1 MSRHLDEL
9 WSPIAS
15 YGSTTARGDRL
26 PSPSRKAQRAELE
39 RDTAVQERAQKV
51 ARQSLCVIP
60 AHTHPI
66 RSICIGPHYAYTAG
80 MDGLIKVWQFDTLLD
95 VQGSKAR
102 PPVALQEITAHS
114 AGVSCLCIVDNK
126 VMCSGG
132 WDSTAKVWDLAT
144 GHTCRATLKGHS
156 EFVRA
161 VAGDAGK
168 LYTGSNDRTI
178 RVWDLETFQCVGM
191 MAGHSLAVISL
202 AVANDKLFSGGYD
215 LIVRVWD
222 TKSHLFLMEMGGHQQ
237 VITNLSVGRATRV
250 NKETG
255 DLYEH
260 LTVYSCAEDNMVY
273 IWDPQSLT
281 CKGQLQLEIPSP
293 HSNTQTSSPAHSV
306 GNNGGNCTLLSAPP
320 SLGESRP
327 FVTCQ
332 GPDGVLYVGDRGGS
346 VQQWDLDS
354 NLCVGLHSGHTASVR
369 ALAVLHHVP
378 FAESL
383 ILSGSD
389 DGTIR
394 VWKNSNLVAGE
405 KEGIRQ
411 DSERRTQE
419 EHEAKRRAKESV
431 ELERQRQ
438 KNELAKMKAAE
449 DESIARGSLQRVAP
463 VGMQSGN
470 SLFQTSAHRADG
482 VEVSEI
488 SGGEGAQRP
497 SSPRPLES
505 DGCGFL
511 WIFPGARSPSLL
523 LSVLF
528 TVEQAWISQDPGR
541 SKKN

>member
-1 MSRHLDEL
+1 
-9 WSPIAS
+9 
-15 YGSTTARGDRL
+15 
-26 PSPSRKAQRAELE
+26 
-39 RDTAVQERAQKV
+39 
-51 ARQSLCVIP
+51 
-60 AHTHPI
+60 
-66 RSICIGPHYAYTAG
+66 
-80 MDGLIKVWQFDTLLD
+80 
-95 VQGSKAR
+95 
-102 PPVALQEITAHS
+102 
-114 AGVSCLCIVDNK
+114 
-126 VMCSGG
+126 
-132 WDSTAKVWDLAT
+132 
-144 GHTCRATLKGHS
+144 
-156 EFVRA
+156 
-161 VAGDAGK
+161 
-168 LYTGSNDRTI
+168 
-178 RVWDLETFQCVGM
+178 
-191 MAGHSLAVISL
+191 
-202 AVANDKLFSGGYD
+202 
-215 LIVRVWD
+215 
-222 TKSHLFLMEMGGHQQ
+222 
-237 VITNLSVGRATRV
+237 
-250 NKETG
+250 
-255 DLYEH
+255 
-260 LTVYSCAEDNMVY
+260 
-273 IWDPQSLT
+273 
-281 CKGQLQLEIPSP
+281 
-293 HSNTQTSSPAHSV
+293 
-306 GNNGGNCTLLSAPP
+306 LLSAPP

-497 SSPRPLES
+497 CSPRPLES